1 MTDKEKDCTDCKHY
15 YTDYDCREFCESRDM
30 FEPNKKIKKMTD
42 KEVIEELYE
51 FKQYLVENPIEFKG
65 HKSLP
70 ISLIDTA
77 IESLK
82 NQKTGHWI
90 DDDKYG
96 TSCSICGKWYTHPYL
111 TKEEVIYCCRCG
123 AKMEGE

>member
-1 MTDKEKDCTDCKHY
+1 
-15 YTDYDCREFCESRDM
+15 
-30 FEPNKKIKKMTD
+30 MTD

>member
-1 MTDKEKDCTDCKHY
+1 MTNQKA
-15 YTDYDCREFCESRDM
+15 
-30 FEPNKKIKKMTD
+30 I
-42 KEVIEELYE
+42 EVLSGILAEA
-51 FKQYLVENPIEFKG
+51 IEFENSVCYVTG
-65 HKSLP
+65 EDREPLEM
-70 ISLIDTA
+70 A
-77 IESLK
+77 IEALK